1 MSSWPYW
8 FEIAVICGITAVGT
22 LVWGHWEEHT
32 PKWRRIGKIVVLC
45 GLSVLVSATA
55 GRFWFFVLLAV
66 LAAIVLL
73 IHAWWLPRKGINGW
87 TGEPRERYYA
97 LRGWKW
103 PPERQ

>member
-1 MSSWPYW
+1 MND
-8 FEIAVICGITAVGT
+8 EQLALLVRIAVICGITAVGT
-22 LVWGHWEEHT
+22 IVWGHWEEHT

-87 TGEPRERYYA
+87 AGEPRERYYA
-97 LRGWKW
+97 LRG
-103 PPERQ
+103 

>member
-1 MSSWPYW
+1 M
-8 FEIAVICGITAVGT
+8 
-22 LVWGHWEEHT
+22 
-32 PKWRRIGKIVVLC
+32 RRIGKIVVLC